1 MMCPMMMNGEG
12 RGENLI
18 GTKRVLALSL
28 VSLLFLSVSLPMSS
42 ATEGRS
48 EIYVD
53 VTNCPNS
60 GDGSAGDPYCSIA
73 DAVIDSNPSDTI
85 WVSAGTYELTSSITI
100 PHPLTL
106 KGAGSGQSALVRSA
120 GDSSETIVD
129 IEQTYGGFLIQSS
142 QVSIDGFDI
151 RGDESTRWGIY
162 VSGAQGDLSDI
173 EIENNFIHGMAKRVD
188 GLRST
193 SWGILTDAK
202 PGGTATNTI
211 DGLEI
216 RGNEIYDI
224 GGVGGS
230 IGLGISLHEVHSLN
244 EGGGALIE
252 NNRFADIHDGVW
264 GGVPGVDGLPT
275 PGMAIFAHE
284 EVNSIGTSYPDDQ
297 QGGVTVQNNLYESL
311 DVGAALQLTD
321 GGVFNEDN
329 SNFNDVGVYMINVDG
344 STTVE
349 ETKLEPYAK
358 TGGRNL
364 SLLIGESTAYFSS
377 ASEAIAHTVV
387 ASQNSWFTIELS
399 DGVFDEI
406 LTISNSEVLGNLMI
420 KAEEGASPEIVGG
433 VNVQATYLIQN
444 LTFDGLALDG
454 GTSSG
459 QSMFQINAPGGIS
472 DLTIKNMAFNGNSSS
487 NSAIIAS
494 GLRDDVEIQNN
505 QFNDIDGNFI
515 FTTTPNAVDTGAG
528 QLSSVDFSGNIIS
541 DSESTIR
548 IKPVNGLIS
557 QTTILNNQFSNS
569 GANGVPML
577 ILDSIGSIAIQD
589 NVMSNLTSSVAIDM
603 TDVRF
608 ATISDNNMSELVQ
621 AISISQS
628 SPNAIDTITVT
639 DNVFTSIDEFV
650 IDAPLLTSA
659 DIVAEDNW
667 FGTTN
672 MSSILESIDGDV
684 LVQEQWYSWP
694 GEDSD
699 GDGWADTYDIC
710 EGFNDGLDSDFDG
723 IPDGCDPLN
732 DRDGDLIG
740 DVFDNCIDTQNTDQD
755 NYDNDL
761 YGDLCDDDDDGDG
774 ILDEDDSCPQ
784 GSKGWTPTLLTDYDS
799 DGCWD
804 FSEDLDDDNDGVND
818 RDVNGNILDGCS
830 SSIGSQK
837 DWISNETNDRD
848 GDGCLDS
855 IEDDDDD
862 ADGLNDDED
871 ACPQGEVVRTNDG
884 LIVPID
890 ISNDMDLDGCRD
902 GDEDDDDD
910 GDGILDEFDL
920 CPERWTET
928 LNDLDKDGCD
938 DAIKAAEDR
947 TLFEKLLA
955 GEITAIGIILIPIV
969 LLLIVGQ
976 RTLMVTGRAKQKN
989 EMMGV
994 VASATNPLQ
1003 LRRAANQA
1011 NFLFEEGII
1020 SSGQLDR
1027 ILSEIEDRKFEF
1039 DDDDVLS
1046 EQKENDELASVLDKA
1061 VSLGLTT
1068 DAATKRMLQHVDAG
1082 RFSPGHYIELWT
1094 RRISDH
1100 TLDTTPAEPVVE
1112 NKRKRIKRRKEAI
1125 PDDAVEIEKV
1135 EEEAPKPEMP
1145 DFDSMTKKELVDL
1158 LKERDL
1164 PVSGKK
1170 SELIERLM
1178 KWVEEG

>member
-1 MMCPMMMNGEG
+1 M
-12 RGENLI
+12 I
-18 GTKRVLALSL
+18 GSKRVLAFAL

-42 ATEGRS
+42 ATQGRS

-53 VTNCPNS
+53 VANCPNF
-60 GDGSAGDPYCSIA
+60 GDGSVEDPYCTIA
-73 DAVIDSNPSDTI
+73 DAVIASSPSDTI
-85 WVSAGTYELTSSITI
+85 WVNAGTYELTGSITI
-100 PHPLTL
+100 SHPLSL

-120 GDSSETIVD
+120 GGLGETIVD
-129 IEQTYGGFLIQSS
+129 IEQTSGGFLIQSS
-142 QVSIDGFDI
+142 LVSIDGFDI

-162 VSGAQGDLSDI
+162 VSGAQGNLSDI
-173 EIENNFIHGMAKRVD
+173 EINNNFIHGMAKRVD
-188 GLRST
+188 GARST

-230 IGLGISLHEVHSLN
+230 IGLGISLHEVHSVN

-252 NNRFADIHDGVW
+252 NNRFADIHDGLW
-264 GGVPGVDGLPT
+264 GGLPGVDGLPT

-284 EVNSIGTSYPDDQ
+284 QVNWNFGTSYPDDQ
-297 QGGVTVQNNLYESL
+297 QGGVTVQNNLYERL

-329 SNFNDVGVYMINVDG
+329 SNFNDVGVYMINVGD

-358 TGGRNL
+358 TGGKNL

-377 ASEAIAHTVV
+377 ASEAVAHTVV

-406 LTISNSEVLGNLMI
+406 LTISNSEILANLML

-444 LTFDGLALDG
+444 LTFDGLTLDG

-459 QSMFQINAPGGIS
+459 QSMFHINAPGGIS
-472 DLTIKNMAFNGNSSS
+472 DLTIKNMVFNGNSSS
-487 NSAIIAS
+487 SSAIIAS
-494 GLRDDVEIQNN
+494 GLREDVEISNN
-505 QFNDIDGNFI
+505 EFNDIDGNFI

-541 DSESTIR
+541 DSASTIR

-589 NVMSNLTSSVAIDM
+589 NIMSNLTSSVAIDM

-628 SPNAIDTITVT
+628 SPNTIDTITVT
-639 DNVFTSIDEFV
+639 DNIFTTIDQLV

-684 LVQEQWYSWP
+684 LVQDQWYSWP

-699 GDGWADTYDIC
+699 GDGWSDTYDIC
-710 EGFNDGLDSDFDG
+710 NGFNDALDSDFDG

-732 DRDGDLIG
+732 DRDGDLVG
-740 DVFDNCIDTQNTDQD
+740 DTFDNCLDIENTDQD
-755 NYDNDL
+755 NYDNDM

-774 ILDEDDSCPQ
+774 VLDENDSCPK
-784 GSKGWTPTLLTDYDS
+784 GNKGWTPTLLTDYDN

-818 RDVNGNILDGCS
+818 RDVNGNVLDGCS
-830 SSIGSQK
+830 ASIGSLK
-837 DWISNETNDRD
+837 NWISNETNDID

-855 IEDDDDD
+855 VEDDDDD

-871 ACPQGEVVRTNDG
+871 ACPQGEVIRTNDG

-902 GDEDDDDD
+902 GAEDDDDD
-910 GDGILDEFDL
+910 GDGVLDEFDL
-920 CPERWTET
+920 CPELWTET

-938 DAIKAAEDR
+938 DAIKAAEDE
-947 TLFEKLLA
+947 TFFEQLLA

-969 LLLIVGQ
+969 LLLVVGQ
-976 RTLMVTGRAKQKN
+976 RTLILTGRGKQKKK
-989 EMMGV
+989 MMDI

-1011 NFLFEEGII
+1011 TSLFEAGII
-1020 SSGQLDR
+1020 SNRQFQQ
-1027 ILSEIEDRKFEF
+1027 IISEIEDRKFEF
-1039 DDDDVLS
+1039 DDDDVLM
-1046 EQKENDELASVLDKA
+1046 EQKENDELASVMEKA

-1068 DAATKRMLQHVDAG
+1068 DAATKRMFLHVQAG
-1082 RFSPGHYIELWT
+1082 RFSPGHYIDLWN
-1094 RRISDH
+1094 RRIADH
-1100 TLDTTPAEPVVE
+1100 TFDNTPTKPVSE
-1112 NKRKRIKRRKEAI
+1112 NKRKRVRRKQETVANE
-1125 PDDAVEIEKV
+1125 DAEDIVEMINAEIENV
-1135 EEEAPKPEMP
+1135 EEDSTKPELP
-1145 DFDSMTKKELVDL
+1145 DLDTMTKKELTDL

-1170 SELIERLM
+1170 SELIDRLI
-1178 KWVEEG
+1178 KWAEEG